1 MTPEKRS
8 FVKLVAHGVRD
19 LMEYLSCDIKIGVNP
34 QTDLE
39 KFIKRQLLIKKS
51 ESDYDF
57 SVGKFRI
64 AMDVLP
70 YEQIVNLLTYLDQV
84 GITIDRAFTMA
95 SPNPLMFT
103 KSDQEFV
110 KLINDGDIKTFYH
123 FLVY

>member
-19 LMEYLSCDIKIGVNP
+19 LMEYLKCDVKIGVNP

-39 KFIKRQLLIKKS
+39 KFIKRQLLIKTKDS
-51 ESDYDF
+51 GYDF

-64 AMDVLP
+64 ALDVLP
-70 YEQIVNLLTYLDQV
+70 YEQVVNLLIYLDEI

-95 SPNPLMFT
+95 SPNPLLFS
-103 KSDQEFV
+103 KSDQKFV

>member
-19 LMEYLSCDIKIGVNP
+19 LMEYLRCDIKIGINP

-64 AMDVLP
+64 SLDVLP
-70 YEQIVNLLTYLDQV
+70 HEQITNLLIYLDQSGV
-84 GITIDRAFTMA
+84 TIDRAFMMA
-95 SPNPLMFT
+95 SPNPLLFS

-110 KLINDGDIKTFYH
+110 KLINDGDIKTFYD

>member
-1 MTPEKRS
+1 MTPEKRN
-8 FVKLVAHGVRD
+8 FVKLVAHGIRD
-19 LMEYLSCDIKIGVNP
+19 LMEYLKCDIRIGHNP

-51 ESDYDF
+51 ESEYDF

-123 FLVY
+123 FLLY

>member
-19 LMEYLSCDIKIGVNP
+19 LMEYLRCDIKIGVNP
-34 QTDLE
+34 ETDLE

>member
-19 LMEYLSCDIKIGVNP
+19 LMEYLRCDIKIGINP

-64 AMDVLP
+64 SLDVLP
-70 YEQIVNLLTYLDQV
+70 QEQITNLLIYLDQSGV
-84 GITIDRAFTMA
+84 TIDRAFTMA
-95 SPNPLMFT
+95 SPNPLLFS

-110 KLINDGDIKTFYH
+110 KLINDGDIKTFYD
-123 FLVY
+123 FLMY

>member
-19 LMEYLSCDIKIGVNP
+19 LMEYLRCDIKIGVNP
-34 QTDLE
+34 ETDLE

-57 SVGKFRI
+57 SVGKFRM
-64 AMDVLP
+64 ALDMLP
-70 YEQIVNLLTYLDQV
+70 YEQIVNLLIYLDQSGV
-84 GITIDRAFTMA
+84 TIDRAFTMA
-95 SPNPLMFT
+95 SPNPLMFS
-103 KSDQEFV
+103 KNDQEFV
-110 KLINDGDIKTFYH
+110 KLINDGDIKTFYD

>member
-8 FVKLVAHGVRD
+8 FVKLVAHGIRD
-19 LMEYLSCDIKIGVNP
+19 LMEYLKCDIRIGYNP

-51 ESDYDF
+51 ESEYDF

-103 KSDQEFV
+103 KNDMEFV
-110 KLINDGDIKTFYH
+110 KLINDGDIKTFYD

>member
-19 LMEYLSCDIKIGVNP
+19 LMEYLKCDIRIGTNP

-103 KSDQEFV
+103 KNDMEFV
-110 KLINDGDIKTFYH
+110 KLINDGDIKTFYD

>member
-19 LMEYLSCDIKIGVNP
+19 LMEYLRCDIKIGVNP

>member
-19 LMEYLSCDIKIGVNP
+19 LMEYLRCDIKIGVNP
-34 QTDLE
+34 ETDLE

-57 SVGKFRI
+57 SVGKFRM
-64 AMDVLP
+64 ALDMLP
-70 YEQIVNLLTYLDQV
+70 YEQIVNLLIYLDQTGV
-84 GITIDRAFTMA
+84 TIDRAFTMA
-95 SPNPLMFT
+95 SPNPLMFS
-103 KSDQEFV
+103 KNDQEFV
-110 KLINDGDIKTFYH
+110 KLINDGDIKTFYD

>member
-19 LMEYLSCDIKIGVNP
+19 LMEYLRCDIKIGINH

-64 AMDVLP
+64 SLDVLP
-70 YEQIVNLLTYLDQV
+70 QEQITNLLIYLDQSGV
-84 GITIDRAFTMA
+84 TIDRAFTMA
-95 SPNPLMFT
+95 SPNPLLFS

-110 KLINDGDIKTFYH
+110 KLINDGDIKTFYD

>member
-19 LMEYLSCDIKIGVNP
+19 LMEYLRCDIKIGVNP

-57 SVGKFRI
+57 SVGKFRM
-64 AMDVLP
+64 ALDVLP
-70 YEQIVNLLTYLDQV
+70 YEQVVNLLIYLDQNGV
-84 GITIDRAFTMA
+84 TIDRAFTLA
-95 SPNPLMFT
+95 SPNPLLFSKNDM
-103 KSDQEFV
+103 EFV

-123 FLVY
+123 FLIY

>member
-19 LMEYLSCDIKIGVNP
+19 LMEYLRCDIKIGINP

-64 AMDVLP
+64 SLDVLP
-70 YEQIVNLLTYLDQV
+70 QEQITNLLIYLDQSGV
-84 GITIDRAFTMA
+84 TIDRAFTMA
-95 SPNPLMFT
+95 SPNPLLFS

-110 KLINDGDIKTFYH
+110 KLINDGDIKTFYD

>member
-19 LMEYLSCDIKIGVNP
+19 LMEYLGCDIKIGVNP
-34 QTDLE
+34 ETDLE

-57 SVGKFRI
+57 SVGKFRM
-64 AMDVLP
+64 ALDMLP
-70 YEQIVNLLTYLDQV
+70 YEQINNLLIYLDQTGV
-84 GITIDRAFTMA
+84 TIDRAFTMA
-95 SPNPLMFT
+95 SPNPLMFS
-103 KSDQEFV
+103 KNDQEFV
-110 KLINDGDIKTFYH
+110 KLINDGDIKTFYD

>member
-19 LMEYLSCDIKIGVNP
+19 LMEYLRCDIKIGTNP

-57 SVGKFRI
+57 SVGKFRM
-64 AMDVLP
+64 ALDMLP
-70 YEQIVNLLTYLDQV
+70 YEQIVNLLIYLDQTGV
-84 GITIDRAFTMA
+84 TIDRAFTMA

-103 KSDQEFV
+103 KNDQEFV
-110 KLINDGDIKTFYH
+110 KLINDGDIKTFYD

>member
-19 LMEYLSCDIKIGVNP
+19 LMEYLRCDIKIGVNP
-34 QTDLE
+34 ETDLE

-57 SVGKFRI
+57 SVGKFRM
-64 AMDVLP
+64 ALDMLP
-70 YEQIVNLLTYLDQV
+70 YEQINNLLIYLDQTGV
-84 GITIDRAFTMA
+84 TIDRAFTMA
-95 SPNPLMFT
+95 SPNPLMFS
-103 KSDQEFV
+103 KNDQEFV
-110 KLINDGDIKTFYH
+110 KLINDGDIKTFYD

>member
-19 LMEYLSCDIKIGVNP
+19 LMEYLRCDIKIGVNP
-34 QTDLE
+34 ETDLE

-57 SVGKFRI
+57 SVGKFRM
-64 AMDVLP
+64 ALDMLP
-70 YEQIVNLLTYLDQV
+70 YEQIVNLLIYLDQTGV
-84 GITIDRAFTMA
+84 TIDRAFTMA
-95 SPNPLMFT
+95 SPNPLMFS
-103 KSDQEFV
+103 KNDQEFV
-110 KLINDGDIKTFYH
+110 RLINDGDIKTFYD

>member
-8 FVKLVAHGVRD
+8 FVKLVAHGIRD
-19 LMEYLSCDIKIGVNP
+19 LMEYLKCDIRIGYNP

-51 ESDYDF
+51 ESEYDF

-95 SPNPLMFT
+95 SPNPLLFS
-103 KSDQEFV
+103 KSDRKFV

-123 FLVY
+123 FLIY

>member
-19 LMEYLSCDIKIGVNP
+19 LMEYLRCDIKIGVNP
-34 QTDLE
+34 ETELE

-57 SVGKFRI
+57 SVGKFRM
-64 AMDVLP
+64 ALDMLP
-70 YEQIVNLLTYLDQV
+70 YEQINNLLIYLDQTGV
-84 GITIDRAFTMA
+84 TIDRAFTMA
-95 SPNPLMFT
+95 SPNPLMFS
-103 KSDQEFV
+103 KNDQEFV
-110 KLINDGDIKTFYH
+110 KLINDGDIKTFYD

>member
-19 LMEYLSCDIKIGVNP
+19 LMEYLRCDIKIGVNP

-51 ESDYDF
+51 ESEYDF

>member
-19 LMEYLSCDIKIGVNP
+19 LMEYLRCDIKIGVNP

-57 SVGKFRI
+57 SVGKFRM
-64 AMDVLP
+64 ALDVLP
-70 YEQIVNLLTYLDQV
+70 HEQITNLLIYLDQNGV
-84 GITIDRAFTMA
+84 TIDRAFTMA
-95 SPNPLMFT
+95 SPNPLMFS
-103 KSDQEFV
+103 KNDVDFV
-110 KLINDGDIKTFYH
+110 KLINDGDIKTFYD

>member
-1 MTPEKRS
+1 MTPEKRA
-8 FVKLVAHGVRD
+8 FVKLIAHGVRD
-19 LMEYLSCDIKIGVNP
+19 LMEYLKCDIRIGTNP

>member
-1 MTPEKRS
+1 MTLEKRS

-19 LMEYLSCDIKIGVNP
+19 LMEYLKCDIRIGTNP

-70 YEQIVNLLTYLDQV
+70 YEQIVNLLIYLDQV
-84 GITIDRAFTMA
+84 GVTIDRAFTMA

-103 KSDQEFV
+103 KSDKEFV
-110 KLINDGDIKTFYH
+110 KLINDGEVKTFYH

>member
-19 LMEYLSCDIKIGVNP
+19 LMEYLGCDIKIGVNP
-34 QTDLE
+34 ETDLE

-57 SVGKFRI
+57 SVGKFRM
-64 AMDVLP
+64 ALDMLP
-70 YEQIVNLLTYLDQV
+70 YEQIVNLLIYLDQTGV
-84 GITIDRAFTMA
+84 TIDRAFTMA
-95 SPNPLMFT
+95 SPNPLMFS
-103 KSDQEFV
+103 KNDQEFV
-110 KLINDGDIKTFYH
+110 KLINDGDIKTFYD

>member
-19 LMEYLSCDIKIGVNP
+19 LMEYLRCDIKIGVNP

-57 SVGKFRI
+57 SVGKFRM
-64 AMDVLP
+64 ALDVLP
-70 YEQIVNLLTYLDQV
+70 HEQIANLLIYLDQNGV
-84 GITIDRAFTMA
+84 TIDRAFTMA
-95 SPNPLMFT
+95 SPNPLMFS
-103 KSDQEFV
+103 KNDMEFV
-110 KLINDGDIKTFYH
+110 KLINDGDIKTFYD

>member
-1 MTPEKRS
+1 MTLEKRS

-19 LMEYLSCDIKIGVNP
+19 LMEYLRCDIKIGINP

-64 AMDVLP
+64 SLDVLP
-70 YEQIVNLLTYLDQV
+70 QEQITNLLIYLDQSGV
-84 GITIDRAFTMA
+84 TIDRAFTMA
-95 SPNPLMFT
+95 SPNPLLFS

-110 KLINDGDIKTFYH
+110 KLINDGDIKTFYD

>member
-19 LMEYLSCDIKIGVNP
+19 LMEYLRCDIKIGINP

-64 AMDVLP
+64 SLDVLP
-70 YEQIVNLLTYLDQV
+70 QEQITNLLIYLDQSGV
-84 GITIDRAFTMA
+84 TIDRAFMMA
-95 SPNPLMFT
+95 SPNPLLFS

-110 KLINDGDIKTFYH
+110 KLINDGDIKTFYD

>member
-19 LMEYLSCDIKIGVNP
+19 LMEYLKCDIRIGTNP

-57 SVGKFRI
+57 SVGKFRM
-64 AMDVLP
+64 ALDMLP
-70 YEQIVNLLTYLDQV
+70 YEQINNLLIYLDQTGV
-84 GITIDRAFTMA
+84 TIDRAFTMA
-95 SPNPLMFT
+95 SPNPLMFS
-103 KSDQEFV
+103 KNDQEFV
-110 KLINDGDIKTFYH
+110 KLINDGDIKTFYD

>member
-19 LMEYLSCDIKIGVNP
+19 LMEYLRCDIKIGVNP

-57 SVGKFRI
+57 SVGKFRM
-64 AMDVLP
+64 ALDMLP
-70 YEQIVNLLTYLDQV
+70 YEQIVNLLIYLDQSGV
-84 GITIDRAFTMA
+84 TIDRAFTMA
-95 SPNPLMFT
+95 SPNPLMFS
-103 KSDQEFV
+103 KNDQEFV
-110 KLINDGDIKTFYH
+110 KLINDGDIKTFYD